1 MPHMNAAIDLL
12 RLALLTSAML
22 CLGLASINDLAT
34 RTIPDRSAFALLLIG
49 LVLRLIDGTA
59 SVALALSATVLAWAA
74 LCWRFGWIGGGD
86 VKLLAACAWMVPPPW
101 VPDLLLAIALAGGLL
116 AGFYLVLHRMTA
128 ARRLPRPAG
137 RRRSLAVRVLRA
149 ERWRLMR
156 RPSLPYGCAIAAG
169 TLITLVHP

>member
-1 MPHMNAAIDLL
+1 MNATIDLL

-22 CLGLASINDLAT
+22 CLGWASINDLAA
-34 RTIPDRSAFALLLIG
+34 RTIPDLSAFALLLIG

-59 SVALALSATVLAWAA
+59 SVALALSATVFIFAA
-74 LCWRFGWIGGGD
+74 LCWRSGWVGGGD

-101 VPDLLLAIALAGGLL
+101 VPDLLLAIGLAGGLI
-116 AGFYLVLHRMTA
+116 AVFYLILHRMTA
-128 ARRLPRPAG
+128 ACRLPRPAG